1 MASVQD
7 SVATSCI
14 NYFERFRRS
23 NNVTPKSYLNFIN
36 SYKEVYLTKLESIS
50 ATKDRVNQGL
60 GKLLDAT
67 KAVELL
73 KEDLAQMEKSL
84 QAANVKSEKVLI

>member
-1 MASVQD
+1 M
-7 SVATSCI
+7 
-14 NYFERFRRS
+14 
-23 NNVTPKSYLNFIN
+23 
-36 SYKEVYLTKLESIS
+36 
-50 ATKDRVNQGL
+50 NQGL

-84 QAANVKSEKVLI
+84 QAANIKSEKVLIEVIPIIGFLLSYKD